1 MKTADLFIVHC
12 VLLSPAFWRALEAFV
27 VMQGKGRAENDRCT
41 VLALGSERDSADIPL
56 AFPSCALSR
65 LHNFQSI

>member
-27 VMQGKGRAENDRCT
+27 VMQGKGKAENDRCT
-41 VLALGSERDSADIPL
+41 ALALGSERDSADIPL

-65 LHNFQSI
+65 LHNFQSR

>member
-1 MKTADLFIVHC
+1 MMTADLFIVHC

-27 VMQGKGRAENDRCT
+27 VMQGERKAENDRCT

-56 AFPSCALSR
+56 AFPSCTFAFTQLSK
-65 LHNFQSI
+65 